1 MSTPAGWYD
10 DTNPN
15 YIRWWDGEQWTE
27 HVQQKTPLVTPA
39 QPESRR
45 QARQAA
51 GTIEPAPLQ
60 IDKLSKNDA
69 RALASEL
76 MQRNLQLEEL
86 VEKHGLRPF
95 GEIDAYRA
103 EVMSDMERARRQHES
118 DAQARAEEHERAWAA
133 TSAEMD
139 VQRAK
144 ATRELQEINNQLLAA
159 QNQLKQVRQDYID
172 TDAAVELQNVGF
184 FEFEHPAQSS
194 ADLATELETVRYAIK
209 QSIQNKRAV
218 STASGFTFNN
228 SAAQGKKFMSDMA
241 KVLLRA
247 YNAEAE
253 NAIKATRAGNLAGAQ
268 TRLTKA
274 AEQIA
279 KSGTMISLHIEPH
292 FHQLRLKEI
301 ALANQHLQVLARE
314 KEMERDRRAELRE
327 QAKAAAELEREKERL
342 NKEQAHYVATL
353 AALQANGDLEGAA
366 RMQAKIEDV
375 ERAIADVDYRAA
387 NARAGYVY
395 VISNVG
401 AFGERMVKIGMTR
414 RLEPMDR
421 VNELGDASVP
431 FRFDVHALFFA
442 DDAVAIEAM
451 LHRTFAPQRVNK
463 VNLRREFFYTTPDEV
478 LQVLKSHAVEIVEYT
493 VSPAAAEFRA
503 SSPEMATA

>member
-1 MSTPAGWYD
+1 VSTPAGWYD
-10 DTNPN
+10 DTNPAFL
-15 YIRWWDGEQWTE
+15 RWWDGAQWTE
-27 HVQQKTPLVTPA
+27 HLQEKPIAVAEA
-39 QPESRR
+39 QPSSRR
-45 QARQAA
+45 EARQQQTALA
-51 GTIEPAPLQ
+51 NPGRPIGNLGKA
-60 IDKLSKNDA
+60 DA
-69 RALASEL
+69 RALALEL
-76 MQRNLQLEEL
+76 TEKNAKLEAL
-86 VEKHGLRPF
+86 VERHGLRAF
-95 GEIDAYRA
+95 GEIDEFRARA
-103 EVMSDMERARRQHES
+103 EAEVNARRSEAEAEASARRADAERAVFQASSELEAIRLRADAELSALNRQLHIANSEL
-118 DAQARAEEHERAWAA
+118 AQARQGLIDVNAA
-133 TSAEMD
+133 
-139 VQRAK
+139 
-144 ATRELQEINNQLLAA
+144 I
-159 QNQLKQVRQDYID
+159 
-172 TDAAVELQNVGF
+172 ELQNVGF
-184 FEFEHPAQSS
+184 FDFEHPAQSS
-194 ADLATELETVRYAIK
+194 AELATELESVRYAIK
-209 QSIQNKRAV
+209 QRIQSKRAV

-228 SAAQGKKFMSDMA
+228 SQAQGKKFMSDMA

-253 NAIKATRAGNLAGAQ
+253 NAIKATRAGNLAVAQ

-279 KSGTMISLHIEPH
+279 KSGTMISLHIEPD
-292 FHQLRLKEI
+292 FHQLRLREI

-342 NKEQAHYVATL
+342 NKEQSHYLATL

-366 RMQAKIEDV
+366 RMQAKLEDV
-375 ERAIADVDYRAA
+375 ERALADVDYRAA

-442 DDAVAIEAM
+442 DDAVAVETM
-451 LHRTFAPQRVNK
+451 LHQTFATRRVNK
-463 VNLRREFFYTTPDEV
+463 VNLRREFFYTTPEEV
-478 LQVLKSHAVEIVEYT
+478 LNALKSHAVELVEYT
-493 VSPAAAEFRA
+493 LDPVATEYRA
-503 SSPEMATA
+503 SAPELASA

>member
-15 YIRWWDGEQWTE
+15 FVRWWDGTQWTE
-27 HVQQKTPLVTPA
+27 HVQQKTA
-39 QPESRR
+39 S
-45 QARQAA
+45 
-51 GTIEPAPLQ
+51 PAPEPPSRP
-60 IDKLSKNDA
+60 IDRLSKNDA

-76 MQRNLQLEEL
+76 TEENARLNDL
-86 VEKHGLRPF
+86 VDRHGMRPF
-95 GEIDAYRA
+95 GEIDQYRA
-103 EVMSDMERARRQHES
+103 DVEADISERRRIAEVEMNSRKEES
-118 DAQARAEEHERAWAA
+118 DRALASA
-133 TSAEMD
+133 SAELHSIH
-139 VQRAK
+139 VK
-144 ATRELQEINNQLLAA
+144 AASELQEIHNQLYAA
-159 QNQLKQVRQDYID
+159 RLELEQARQHFIEVN
-172 TDAAVELQNVGF
+172 AAVELQNVGF
-184 FEFEHPAQSS
+184 FEFEHPAQTS
-194 ADLATELETVRYAIK
+194 ADLATELEAVRYAIK
-209 QSIQNKRAV
+209 QTIQSKRAV

-228 SAAQGKKFMSDMA
+228 SQTQGKKFMGDMA

-253 NAIKATRAGNLAGAQ
+253 NAIKATRAGNLAVAQ

-279 KSGTMISLHIEPH
+279 KSGTMIDLHIEPE
-292 FHQLRLKEI
+292 FHQLRLREI

-342 NKEQAHYVATL
+342 NKEQAHYVATM

-366 RMQAKIEDV
+366 RMQAKIDDV

-442 DDAVAIEAM
+442 DDAVAIESM

-463 VNLRREFFYTTPDEV
+463 VNLRREFFYTTPDKV

-493 VSPAAAEFRA
+493 VAPAAVEFRA
-503 SSPEMATA
+503 STPELASV

>member
-1 MSTPAGWYD
+1 
-10 DTNPN
+10 
-15 YIRWWDGEQWTE
+15 
-27 HVQQKTPLVTPA
+27 VTTAP
-39 QPESRR
+39 PRP
-45 QARQAA
+45 
-51 GTIEPAPLQ
+51 IE
-60 IDKLSKNDA
+60 KLSKNDA

-76 MQRNLQLEEL
+76 AEKNSRLEDL
-86 VEKHGLRPF
+86 VERHGLRPF
-95 GEIDAYRA
+95 GEIDEYRA
-103 EVMSDMERARRQHES
+103 GVVAEVDALRHQAESNARLRREEFDRAS
-118 DAQARAEEHERAWAA
+118 AA
-133 TSAEMD
+133 ASEEMD
-139 VQRAK
+139 ALRA
-144 ATRELQEINNQLLAA
+144 AAARELQDINSQLFAA
-159 QNQLKQVRQDYID
+159 RSQLEQLRQDFID
-172 TDAAVELQNVGF
+172 TGAAVELQNVGY

-194 ADLATELETVRYAIK
+194 ADLATDLEAVRYAIK
-209 QSIQNKRAV
+209 QTIQSKRAV
-218 STASGFTFNN
+218 STASGFMFNN

-253 NAIKATRAGNLAGAQ
+253 NAIKATRAGNLAVAQ

-279 KSGTMISLHIEPH
+279 KSGTMISLHIEPA
-292 FHQLRLKEI
+292 FHQLRLREI
-301 ALANQHLQVLARE
+301 ALANQHLQVLALE

-353 AALQANGDLEGAA
+353 AALQANGDFEGAA
-366 RMQAKIEDV
+366 RIQAKIEDV
-375 ERAIADVDYRAA
+375 KRAIANVDYRAA

-463 VNLRREFFYTTPDEV
+463 VNLRREFFYTTPGEV
-478 LQVLKSHAVEIVEYT
+478 LQVLKSHSVEIIEYT
-493 VSPAAAEFRA
+493 VSPAAIEFRA
-503 SSPEMATA
+503 STPDMASV

>member
-1 MSTPAGWYD
+1 LFV
-10 DTNPN
+10 
-15 YIRWWDGEQWTE
+15 RWWDGGQWTE
-27 HVQQKTPLVTPA
+27 HVQEKAPATPTPSSPQQLPKA
-39 QPESRR
+39 ADPSRR
-45 QARQAA
+45 
-51 GTIEPAPLQ
+51 P

-69 RALASEL
+69 RALAA
-76 MQRNLQLEEL
+76 QLAEENSRLNGL
-86 VEKHGLRPF
+86 VDRHGLRAF
-95 GEIDAYRA
+95 GDIDKYRA
-103 EVMSDMERARRQHES
+103 DVEADMHERHLRAEADIANQKAELDRARVVASNELSSLR
-118 DAQARAEEHERAWAA
+118 AQ
-133 TSAEMD
+133 SA
-139 VQRAK
+139 
-144 ATRELQEINNQLLAA
+144 RELQDVTLQLVTARADLERA
-159 QNQLKQVRQDYID
+159 LRDFID
-172 TDAAVELQNVGF
+172 VNAAVDLQNVGF
-184 FEFEHPAQSS
+184 FDFEHPAQSS
-194 ADLATELETVRYAIK
+194 ADLATELEAVRYAIK
-209 QSIQNKRAV
+209 QTIQSKRAV

-228 SAAQGKKFMSDMA
+228 SQSQGKKFMGDMA

-253 NAIKATRAGNLAGAQ
+253 NAIKATRAGNLAVAQ

-279 KSGTMISLHIEPH
+279 KSGTMIDLHIEPE

-342 NKEQAHYVATL
+342 NKEQAHYVATM

-451 LHRTFAPQRVNK
+451 LHRTFAAQRVNK

-478 LQVLKSHAVEIVEYT
+478 LEVLKSHAVEIVEYT
-493 VSPAAAEFRA
+493 IAPAAVEFRA
-503 SSPEMATA
+503 STPEMASS